1 MVSVWPDYGSPGAP
15 NMDPYYRS
23 PAQVADDEA
32 EHQAATDNLRAA
44 LMDAVAEAGKVLTTQ
59 DIADALQRA
68 MFRLMNEVAP

>member
-1 MVSVWPDYGSPGAP
+1 MTVWPDYGSPGTP
-15 NMDPYYRS
+15 NTDPYYRS

-68 MFRLMNEVAP
+68 MVRLMNEIAP

>member
-1 MVSVWPDYGSPGAP
+1 MTVWPDYGSPGAP

-44 LMDAVAEAGKVLTTQ
+44 LTDAVAEAGKVLTTQ

-68 MFRLMNEVAP
+68 MVRLMNEVAP

>member
-1 MVSVWPDYGSPGAP
+1 MTVWPDYGSPGAP

>member
-1 MVSVWPDYGSPGAP
+1 MTVWPDYGSPGAP

-44 LMDAVAEAGKVLTTQ
+44 LMDAVV
-59 DIADALQRA
+59 DARKA
-68 MFRLMNEVAP
+68 MSRCEVAALLRETADGVMGTSP